1 MIFVNE
7 PLLNGNEKK
16 YLNEC
21 IDTGWI
27 SSEGPFIK
35 EFEEK
40 FAAYIGK
47 KYGVAV
53 SNGTAALEV
62 ALYAAGIE
70 KGDEVILPSFTIIS
84 CAAAILRLGAVPVLI
99 DIEADTWNI
108 NTDEIEAKISDKTK
122 AIMPVHIYGHPVEMG
137 KIMQLSEKYN
147 LIVIEDAAE
156 VHGAEYKNQKCGSI
170 GHLSSFSFYPN
181 KLITTGEGGMVLTD
195 DENFYK
201 RAKSYRNL
209 CFEEQERFLHNSLGF
224 NYRMTNLQAAVGLAQ
239 LERIDEI
246 VDFKK
251 EMGEYYVSKLS
262 QIKGIQTQIEKD
274 WAKTVYWMYCIQ
286 LDESLG
292 IDAKYMMDELKKKG
306 IGTRPFFRGM
316 HDQPILK
323 KLNLFENEVYPLTD
337 KAFKYGLYLPS
348 GMTLTIE
355 QIDKVTQAVQEVLD
369 NINE

>member
-7 PLLNGNEKK
+7 PLLDGNEKK

-35 EFEEK
+35 QFEDEFAK
-40 FAAYIGK
+40 YIGK
-47 KYGVAV
+47 KYGIAV
-53 SNGTAALEV
+53 SNGTASLEV
-62 ALYAAGIE
+62 ALYAAGIT

-84 CAAAILRLGAVPVLI
+84 CVSAILRLGAVPVLV
-99 DIEADTWNI
+99 DIELDTWNI
-108 NTDEIEAKISDKTK
+108 NTEKIEEKITSKTK
-122 AIMPVHIYGHPVEMG
+122 AIMPVHIYGHPVDMDKVVE
-137 KIMQLSEKYN
+137 LSKKYS
-147 LIVIEDAAE
+147 LIIIEDAAE
-156 VHGAEYKNQKCGSI
+156 VHGAEYKNKKCGSI

-195 DENFYK
+195 DENFAK

-209 CFEEQERFLHNSLGF
+209 CFEDHERFLHYDLGF
-224 NYRMTNLQAAVGLAQ
+224 NYRMTNLQAAIGLAQ
-239 LERIDEI
+239 LEKVENI
-246 VDFKK
+246 VNFKR
-251 EMGEYYVSKLS
+251 EMGEYYISKLNK
-262 QIKGIQTQIEKD
+262 IKGIKTQIEKS

-286 LDESLG
+286 LDTSLG

-323 KLNLFENEVYPLTD
+323 KMGYFNNEIYPNTD
-337 KAFKYGLYLPS
+337 LAFKYGLYLPS
-348 GMTLTIE
+348 GMTLTKKQVDEVVIAIE
-355 QIDKVTQAVQEVLD
+355 EVIN